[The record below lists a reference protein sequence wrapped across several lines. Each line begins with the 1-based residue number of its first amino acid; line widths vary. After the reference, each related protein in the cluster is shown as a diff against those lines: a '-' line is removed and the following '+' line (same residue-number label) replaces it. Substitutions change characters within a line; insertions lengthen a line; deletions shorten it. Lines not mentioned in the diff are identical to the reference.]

1 IQVQN
6 GAPCRLAGIFQILV
20 VVEKNLVLDAAT
32 TASAATLAI
41 VAVLGD
47 AQHIEAHQRLHVAHH
62 QPLGGGH
69 EDELV
74 HTAKGRLYLGNTW
87 IIGAAESVDLL
98 QQFELA
104 RDWNVWPWRLHRV
117 QVGGWRLGPLYRD
130 TPRLGTSAGN
140 LPRRMSGDFQ
150 SRDRDLIG
158 KRV

>member
-1 IQVQN
+1 
-6 GAPCRLAGIFQILV
+6 
-20 VVEKNLVLDAAT
+20 EKNLVLDAAT

-47 AQHIEAHQRLHVAHH
+47 AQHVEAHQGLDIAHY

-74 HTAKGRLYLGNTW
+74 HTAKGRLYLSNAW

-104 RDWNVWPWRLHRV
+104 RDRNVWPWRLHRV
-117 QVGGWRLGPLYRD
+117 QVGGWRLRPLHRHA
-130 TPRLGTSAGN
+130 PRLSTSAGN
-140 LPRRMSGDFQ
+140 LPRRMGGDFQ
-150 SRDRDLIG
+150 G
-158 KRV
+158 